1 MKYVNLDCIG
11 KISVRDVRPSNE
23 YVWCESVPSTT
34 RKTWWGGTR
43 KTKAI
48 PEGWEYSWGW
58 ERGEDTRYTNERV
71 LKNVSNSF
79 ILNKKLYQKPYIEI
93 VYAGDMSTDY
103 KYFDDFYQAKDMTI
117 ELMNNSGK
125 KFELIFE

>member
-11 KISVRDVRPSNE
+11 KIAVRDIRLTDK

-43 KTKAI
+43 KTKAL
-48 PEGWEYSWGW
+48 PEGWVYSWGVK
-58 ERGEDTRYTNERV
+58 EMKNRRYTDEQV
-71 LKNVSNSF
+71 LKNTNNHC

-93 VYAGDMSTDY
+93 VYANDMSSDY
-103 KYFDDFYQAKDMTI
+103 KYFDDLQQAKDMSI
-117 ELMNNSGK
+117 ALMNNSGR